1 MTDPT
6 RLMAVLLDIER
17 HVSELGWDQPTRLFA
32 LVSTGE
38 LLKMEPQLAGRVP
51 QGSDDAMSAIEQDE
65 FHAGEDLFARLTQ
78 IYFPEN
84 VEGVAVA
91 LERAFLPPQF
101 EADLPEKDEDA
112 AEFVRLHESR
122 DDIRA
127 VVGVMRDGT
136 RFSYARL
143 RSHPDDLLHG
153 EELIPNLPE
162 VLLETLR
169 SEA

>member
-38 LLKMEPQLAGRVP
+38 LLKMEPQFEGRVP
-51 QGSDDAMSAIEQDE
+51 QGSDDALSAVEQDE
-65 FHAGEDLFARLTQ
+65 FHAGEDLFMRLTQ
-78 IYFPEN
+78 IYFPDS
-84 VEGVAVA
+84 VEGAAVA
-91 LERAFLPPQF
+91 LERAFLPPEF
-101 EADLPEKDEDA
+101 EADLPDSDDDA
-112 AEFVRLHESR
+112 AEFVRNHEAR
-122 DDIRA
+122 DDLRA

-136 RFSYARL
+136 HFSYARL
-143 RSHPDDLLHG
+143 KSHPDDLLQG
-153 EELIPNLPE
+153 EDLIPNLPE